1 MRRLPGGPGRSGSVI
16 AATTAYLVGSRLLSW
31 GTRGAERARALPGEE
46 LMPGRGVSLTQA
58 ITIAAPPER
67 VWPWIAQL
75 GADRGGFYSYA
86 WIENLGGAQVVNA
99 DRIVPAWQ
107 HPVAGEELRLHP
119 RLAMPIQRVEP
130 GRLFVAGRPVSRGLG
145 FQWIFVLDPDGPG
158 RSRLLVRERYV
169 VPSAIARTVARV
181 ATLGSAVMS
190 QRMLRGIRD
199 RAESTR

>member
-1 MRRLPGGPGRSGSVI
+1 M
-16 AATTAYLVGSRLLSW
+16 SRLLPPAGLVAAAVTGAAAYRGAVRLRRW
-31 GTRGAERARALPGEE
+31 GTRGDETTRVLPGEE
-46 LMPGRGVSLTQA
+46 LVPGRDVALTQA
-58 ITIAAPPER
+58 VTIAAPPER

-75 GADRGGFYSYA
+75 GADKGGFYSYA
-86 WIENLGGAQVVNA
+86 WIENLGGARVVNA

-107 HPVAGEELRLHP
+107 HPVAGGELRLHP

-130 GRLFVAGRPVSRGLG
+130 GRLFVAGRPVARGLG
-145 FQWIFVLDPDGPG
+145 FQWIFVLSPDGPG

-169 VPSAIARTVARV
+169 VPSALGRGAARV

-199 RAESTR
+199 RAQGR